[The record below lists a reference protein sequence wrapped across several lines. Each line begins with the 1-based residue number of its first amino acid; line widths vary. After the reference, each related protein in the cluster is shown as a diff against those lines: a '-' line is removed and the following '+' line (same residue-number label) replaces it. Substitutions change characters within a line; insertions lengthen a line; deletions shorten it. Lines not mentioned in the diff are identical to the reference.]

1 MDLKAG
7 FLDRAEVREAIALA
21 FREDRASD
29 DITTEASGLGDR
41 PAHARIIAKAPTVA
55 AGGPLV
61 PMVLA
66 TAQELLPTA
75 PIAWT
80 VNGQDGTL
88 LAKGAEWIRL
98 EGRAADILRVE
109 RTLLNFLMRMCG
121 IATATR
127 TVVDAIADTGCKVLH
142 TRKTAPGLR
151 YPDIYAALCGGA
163 VAHRQSLGDAV
174 LVKENHLR
182 ATANW
187 QHLFDGI
194 EKVRGRASFIEIE
207 VTNLMELKHAL
218 PARPDRIMLDNF
230 SPEECAKAA
239 MLFGSATQ
247 LEASGGINLS
257 NAKAYA
263 ETGVDFISMGWITH
277 SAPAADLSLLF
288 EV

>member
-1 MDLKAG
+1 
-7 FLDRAEVREAIALA
+7 
-21 FREDRASD
+21 
-29 DITTEASGLGDR
+29 
-41 PAHARIIAKAPTVA
+41 
-55 AGGPLV
+55 
-61 PMVLA
+61 
-66 TAQELLPTA
+66 
-75 PIAWT
+75 

-194 EKVRGRASFIEIE
+194 EKVRGRASFVEIE